1 MATLSNSMIPT
12 ERVEQAIYFGFFL
25 GFCLMIIHIIFGKK
39 AIAKGGRVAKI
50 FVEFQRKS
58 FHMIGGCVNCS
69 LYHWGIKKGY
79 FHSAYMG
86 DAAATNPEGTRLD
99 GAAAFIA
106 GCFAI
111 WFVEASRLMIPCVQN
126 FFLKSFKGLIREK
139 EVNKASGVAYFIPGC
154 VAAMM
159 AAPSHFAIMGILF
172 LSIGDAAASI
182 GTAGGFIPVGTS
194 IRKVE
199 GSIGCFFACF
209 GIGMYLGLTPYHSC
223 ITSLIVAF
231 GEVLAEVI
239 GLDDNLVIP
248 MLGVLGVRISLASQF
263 FQMACFA
270 AAASTMVVLL
280 GLIVGATTSANQ
292 SSPINKQK
300 ETLNKIK

>member
-12 ERVEQAIYFGFFL
+12 ERVEQVIYCGFL
-25 GFCLMIIHIIFGKK
+25 IGFALMITHILFGKK
-39 AIAKGGRVAKI
+39 AIAKGGRIAKI

-79 FHSAYMG
+79 FHSAYMA

-99 GAAAFIA
+99 GASAFIA

-111 WFVEASRLMIPCVQN
+111 WFVEASRLMIPSVQT
-126 FFLKSFKGLIREK
+126 FFLKSFKGLIRDK

-194 IRKVE
+194 PRKVE
-199 GSIGCFFACF
+199 GSIGCFLACF
-209 GIGMYLGLTPYHSC
+209 GIGVYLGLSPYHS
-223 ITSLIVAF
+223 IVTALIVAV
-231 GEVLAEVI
+231 GEVLSEVI

-248 MLGVLGVRISLASQF
+248 MLGVLGIRIALASQF
-263 FQMACFA
+263 LQMAYFA
-270 AAASTMVVLL
+270 GGASVMVTLL
-280 GLIVGATTSANQ
+280 GLIIGATTSANQ
-292 SSPINKQK
+292 SSPIKKAK
-300 ETLNKIK
+300 EK